1 MYFQHTVMFS
11 FRFGLDGKACVE
23 RLVCEINSNPMNIGL
38 IGDIINTIFL

>member
-1 MYFQHTVMFS
+1 MFS